1 MEATRRSPHL
11 LESMRPYWRAAVL
24 FVVLAALSVAGA
36 SWWLTEPLEDH
47 PARLVTAP
55 SAAPVPLSP
64 EEAAQPDV
72 PPPWPEARLEGRKAK
87 KLLLDSMIA
96 AADRLNEVDGYTA
109 TFKKQERL
117 RGKLGPMQTLAMKVR
132 QRPFAIYLKF
142 LAPVPGKEVVYAEGH
157 HDNKVIAHTPGAAG
171 WLVPRLAVP
180 PDHPLALAE
189 SRHAVTEAGLANLTK
204 RLIHFREMDLDDPD
218 AVTILDHTTD
228 DEGHP
233 RLRSLHTHPTP
244 DPDRPFA
251 RCEIF
256 YDPET
261 RIPVEIYN
269 YDWPKPGHSDALLL
283 AEHYRYEDLNFHADL
298 SALDFDPANPDYA
311 FRR

>member
-1 MEATRRSPHL
+1 MEATGRSAHV
-11 LESMRPYWRAAVL
+11 LEGMRPYWRAVVL
-24 FVVLAALSVAGA
+24 FFMLVALSVAGA

-47 PARLVTAP
+47 PAALVSAP
-55 SAAPVPLSP
+55 GTAPVPLSP
-64 EEAAQPDV
+64 GEAALPGV
-72 PPPWPEARLEGRKAK
+72 PPPWPDCRLEGHKAK

-96 AADRLNEVDGYTA
+96 AADQLNEVDGYTG

-117 RGKLGPMQTLAMKVR
+117 RGTLGPMQTLAMKVR

-157 HDNKVIAHTPGAAG
+157 HDNKVIAHTPGVAG

-204 RLIHFREMDLDDPD
+204 RLIHFREMDLADPE
-218 AVTILDHTTD
+218 AVTVLDRTTD
-228 DEGHP
+228 EEGHT
-233 RLRSLHTHPTP
+233 RLRSIHTHPSP

-256 YDPET
+256 YDLET

-269 YDWPKPGHSDALLL
+269 YDWPETGHSGDLQL

-298 SALDFDPANPDYA
+298 SALDFDPANPNYA

>member
-1 MEATRRSPHL
+1 MEATRRSPRLRLSAH
-11 LESMRPYWRAAVL
+11 PYWRAAILFFVL
-24 FVVLAALSVAGA
+24 VAASVAGA
-36 SWWLTEPLEDH
+36 SWWLTAPLEDH
-47 PARLVTAP
+47 LGPLVNSPGTAP
-55 SAAPVPLSP
+55 VALSP
-64 EEAAQPDV
+64 EEAAQPGV
-72 PPPWPEARLEGRKAK
+72 PPAWPEGRLEGRKAK

-117 RGKLGPMQTLAMKVR
+117 RGKLGPLQTMAMKVR

-142 LAPVPGKEVVYAEGH
+142 LAPTPGKEVVYAEGH
-157 HDNKVIAHTPGAAG
+157 HDNKLIAHTPGVAG

-180 PDHPLALAE
+180 PDHPIALAE

-204 RLIHFREMDLDDPD
+204 RLIHFREMDLNDPE
-218 AVTILDHTTD
+218 AVTILDRTTD
-228 DEGHP
+228 EDGHA
-233 RLRSLHTHPTP
+233 RLRSIHTHPSP

-269 YDWPKPGHSDALLL
+269 YDWPQPGHSGDLLL
-283 AEHYRYEDLNFHADL
+283 AERYRYEDLNFNADL